1 MDSDLSDDDHVGNI
15 SHLGPAML
23 QAESEFVPMTYRDI
37 DVHHNDITPSTSHID
52 HDMDEDTPLATLFSN
67 ATWE

>member
-1 MDSDLSDDDHVGNI
+1 
-15 SHLGPAML
+15 ML
-23 QAESEFVPMTYRDI
+23 QAESEFVPMTHRDI